1 MNKNKVFY
9 SVALALVAVILVI
22 VLFTVF
28 KDKVGNK
35 PGSAQMAEGAVV
47 LLTADGSTVN
57 QEAVQDFNKF
67 IAEAKQPVFV
77 DFWAPWCS
85 PCRLAAPFVEQ
96 LAHEYADKALII
108 KINVDDAKDLA
119 RQYNAQSI
127 PQFSIFKDGKLIESA
142 AGYADSMQGKYRQM
156 IDRQLP

>member
-9 SVALALVAVILVI
+9 SVAAGLVVIILGI
-22 VLFTVF
+22 VFVTIYQSKASGQTG
-28 KDKVGNK
+28 KDQ
-35 PGSAQMAEGAVV
+35 SSQGAVV
-47 LLTADGSTVN
+47 LLSADTASIKE
-57 QEAVQDFNKF
+57 EALADFNKF
-67 IAEAKQPVFV
+67 IAEAKEPVFV
-77 DFWAPWCS
+77 DFWAAWCA

-96 LAHEYADKALII
+96 LAQEYAGKALIV

-127 PQFSIFKDGKLIESA
+127 PQFSVFKDGKLVEST
-142 AGYADSMQGKYRQM
+142 AGYADSMQNKIRQM